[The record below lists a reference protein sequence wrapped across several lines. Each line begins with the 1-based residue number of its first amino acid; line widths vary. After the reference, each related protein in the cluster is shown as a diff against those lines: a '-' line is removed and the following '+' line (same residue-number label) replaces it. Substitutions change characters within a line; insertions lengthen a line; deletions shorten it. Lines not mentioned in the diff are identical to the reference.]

1 LACVGFLTL
10 LAISLSREKGTGGGA
25 EAVNGCVSSVVDMS
39 LGPSVWRS
47 CNAGNGEDAGNVG
60 AAAIEGAALGIRRL
74 RRDKDGLFVKLRR
87 SFVSRDTRI
96 VLSISVVMVLD
107 CLFGVLWMDESAIPS
122 KLGMVGVPCCCDSLV
137 SVCAQWEA

>member
-1 LACVGFLTL
+1 MACVGFLTL

-47 CNAGNGEDAGNVG
+47 CNAGKGEDAGNAG
-60 AAAIEGAALGIRRL
+60 AAAIGGVALGIRRL
-74 RRDKDGLFVKLRR
+74 RRYKDGLFVKLCR

-96 VLSISVVMVLD
+96 VLSIAIGE
-107 CLFGVLWMDESAIPS
+107 LFDLSSDGAGLFIWSAVDGRICNP
-122 KLGMVGVPCCCDSLV
+122 
-137 SVCAQWEA
+137 